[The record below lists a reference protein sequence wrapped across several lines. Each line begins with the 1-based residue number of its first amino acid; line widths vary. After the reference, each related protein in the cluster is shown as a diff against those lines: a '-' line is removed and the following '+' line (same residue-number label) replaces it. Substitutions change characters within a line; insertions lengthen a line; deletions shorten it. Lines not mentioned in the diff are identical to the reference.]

1 MDEKFS
7 RRRALKIF
15 ALAGGAAA
23 LPGIAR
29 DVQAQAKATKAAMKY
44 QDQPKGDQRC
54 SGCIQFVAPNQC
66 KVVEGDI
73 SPNGWCIAYAPKS
86 K

>member
-1 MDEKFS
+1 MDERS
-7 RRRALKIF
+7 ARRRVLRIF
-15 ALAGGAAA
+15 ALAGGTAV

-29 DVQAQAKATKAAMKY
+29 DARAQAKASKAAMKY

-54 SGCIQFVAPNQC
+54 SGCMQFVAPNQC

-73 SPNGWCIAYAPKS
+73 SPNGWCVAYAAKPK
-86 K
+86 